1 MRGVKGVHDSVIYLD
16 VPHLS
21 WISGYKFA
29 LSFEPGLLLL
39 SNKAILLCGA
49 PAPARPN
56 DVERRV
62 NEAVCLL
69 FSPTRC
75 LLPFLPLHPL
85 HSSFYL
91 PLYRND
97 PFVLLVDS
105 RSINRRTTISQ
116 DVQPSN
122 RWTVFFEIGDDEICG
137 EPLANGLAQR

>member
-16 VPHLS
+16 APHLS
-21 WISGYKFA
+21 WINGYKFA

-39 SNKAILLCGA
+39 SNKAILLRGA

-75 LLPFLPLHPL
+75 PPRSLLPLPPRCILLSTRHYIVTIRL
-85 HSSFYL
+85 FYSSTAEA
-91 PLYRND
+91 
-97 PFVLLVDS
+97 
-105 RSINRRTTISQ
+105 SIAVR
-116 DVQPSN
+116 PS
-122 RWTVFFEIGDDEICG
+122 RWTFNLQTGGLCSSKSAMTRFA
-137 EPLANGLAQR
+137 ANH

>member
-16 VPHLS
+16 APHLS

-39 SNKAILLCGA
+39 SNKAILLRGA
-49 PAPARPN
+49 PAPARAN

-75 LLPFLPLHPL
+75 FVPFLPSRPVAFFFSTRHYIVTIRLFY
-85 HSSFYL
+85 SSTAEA
-91 PLYRND
+91 
-97 PFVLLVDS
+97 
-105 RSINRRTTISQ
+105 SIAVRPSGRTFNLQTGGRCSSKSAMTRFA
-116 DVQPSN
+116 VN
-122 RWTVFFEIGDDEICG
+122 H
-137 EPLANGLAQR
+137 